1 MTFTATI
8 VGGAPLVANGPQAA
22 QSATFKVDNLVMG
35 TANFIV
41 SGADLIAELEDVAML
56 ETSLGEGTMVPGIK
70 TVTAEIN
77 NVDGNYN
84 VNPNPVTTELTISQE
99 DANIQYNGMQ
109 LIAADNQGNAT
120 VNLIA
125 VIQDIVD
132 GYPGDIRNAKVRIK
146 IYNADSNLYPLLH
159 DSNEIT
165 VTDLLNPNDETIGI
179 VSWQQT
185 LFIGNDDSRSFG
197 VEIVVSNYYTRKIE
211 KEDLM
216 ATLYKPQGDFIT
228 GGGFII
234 PENSNPTVGLYPS
247 DEGTRTNF
255 GFNAKFNA
263 NGKNLKGRL
272 NFIWRTEN
280 GRIFQARSNAIQSLG
295 VDIADEEN
303 KIAVFEA
310 KCNVR
315 DLSPISLPIPNSGNV
330 TMYVTMV
337 DRGEPGDQDVIGFTL
352 WNGNELWYS
361 SNWGGLG
368 TEQLNLYGGNLI
380 VHSGFN
386 SGTTNQSTSQ
396 TQDDNFLEVN
406 SWPNPSNNLFSILVS
421 STNTTEPIHYTVF
434 DIAGRFIEESIGSV
448 GETFKIGDQYPSG
461 VYVVKV
467 SQAGAAKFIK
477 LVKK

>member
-1 MTFTATI
+1 
-8 VGGAPLVANGPQAA
+8 
-22 QSATFKVDNLVMG
+22 
-35 TANFIV
+35 
-41 SGADLIAELEDVAML
+41 
-56 ETSLGEGTMVPGIK
+56 
-70 TVTAEIN
+70 
-77 NVDGNYN
+77 
-84 VNPNPVTTELTISQE
+84 
-99 DANIQYNGMQ
+99 
-109 LIAADNQGNAT
+109 
-120 VNLIA
+120 
-125 VIQDIVD
+125 
-132 GYPGDIRNAKVRIK
+132 
-146 IYNADSNLYPLLH
+146 
-159 DSNEIT
+159 
-165 VTDLLNPNDETIGI
+165 
-179 VSWQQT
+179 
-185 LFIGNDDSRSFG
+185 
-197 VEIVVSNYYTRKIE
+197 
-211 KEDLM
+211 M

-234 PENSNPTVGLYPS
+234 PENSNPTVELYPS